1 MGNVIALR
9 ADTPH
14 HHDFD
19 IRRDY
24 ADRFPELAGKIEAA
38 LGQIATLPAK
48 EQRLI
53 MGNMDRHFRA
63 MENVLVLLYEQNSR
77 LYKPTLESYLTMQ
90 LKALVGV
97 LARRN
102 ILHLYCQM

>member
-9 ADTPH
+9 AATPH
-14 HHDFD
+14 HADFD

-24 ADRFPELAGKIEAA
+24 ADRFPELAGKIEVAT
-38 LGQIATLPAK
+38 GQIAALPAK

-53 MGNMDRHFRA
+53 MDNMARHFQA

-90 LKALVGV
+90 LKALVGA
-97 LARRN
+97 LAKRN
-102 ILHLYCQM
+102 ILYLYCQM